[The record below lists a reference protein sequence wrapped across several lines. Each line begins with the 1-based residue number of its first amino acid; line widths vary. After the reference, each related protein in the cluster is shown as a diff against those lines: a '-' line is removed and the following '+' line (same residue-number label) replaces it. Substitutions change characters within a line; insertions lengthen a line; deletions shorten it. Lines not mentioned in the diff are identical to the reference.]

1 MAQMKDVVRWIG
13 TNGKR
18 LAVTIVGFTLVA
30 LGIVLLVLPGPGIL
44 VVIAGLAV
52 LATQYAW
59 AQSVL
64 DRTKRYAQG
73 AGNRFRRRRAIE
85 P

>member
-1 MAQMKDVVRWIG
+1 MAQMTDVVRWIG

-18 LAVTIVGFTLVA
+18 IAVTIVGFTLIAVG
-30 LGIVLLVLPGPGIL
+30 LVLLVFPGPGIL
-44 VVIAGLAV
+44 VIIAGLAV

-59 AQSVL
+59 AQSAL

-73 AGNRFRRRRAIE
+73 AGSRLRRRRSGSV
-85 P
+85 